1 MDKFLV
7 EIYNTRVP
15 DLAHLSNYTIK
26 IMVLQWYYNVLKAK
40 LHILNALVKSYH
52 TLFMYNSWVLF
63 AAQLSIISFFRS
75 YCAVSVHV
83 SMKTKFKSF

>member
-26 IMVLQWYYNVLKAK
+26 FIQSYYNNVLKAK
-40 LHILNALVKSYH
+40 LHILNALVKSYV
-52 TLFMYNSWVLF
+52 TLFYVFLGF
-63 AAQLSIISFFRS
+63 IAAQFSIICFFRS
-75 YCAVSVHV
+75 YYAVSIHV
-83 SMKTKFKSF
+83 STKTKFKSF